1 VNLETPR
8 LTEPAGRVVGSAG
21 DDPESVDAATPFTED
36 AARALLAATGGI
48 RRRSWLGSRRRQCF
62 AAVVI
67 LGAIGYLA
75 FQGLTNAT
83 QYFLTT
89 KQAMAQKATLG
100 DKSFRIE
107 GTVEPGVKTVG
118 TTLHFRIYA
127 DGVAVPII
135 STGSPTQLF
144 KPGVPV
150 VLVGHWAGS
159 YYSSDQIMVKHGS
172 SYTEE
177 HPNRLKSQLPQSKSA
192 S

>member
-1 VNLETPR
+1 VSA
-8 LTEPAGRVVGSAG
+8 EPPFRG
-21 DDPESVDAATPFTED
+21 DDPESSDATAPLVEKPFDEK
-36 AARALLAATGGI
+36 AARALLAATGGV
-48 RRRSWLGSRRRQCF
+48 RRRSWLGSRRRQAF

-89 KQAMAQKATLG
+89 KQAVAQKSSLG
-100 DKSFRIE
+100 TKPFRIE
-107 GTVEPGVKTVG
+107 GTVEKGVTSVG
-118 TTLHFRIYA
+118 PTLHFTIYA

-159 YYSSDQIMVKHGS
+159 YYSSNQIMVKHS
-172 SYTEE
+172 SNYTEA
-177 HPNRLKSQLPQSKSA
+177 HPNRLKSQLPKPKSG